1 MVKKPVVAI
10 VGRPNVGKST
20 LFNRLVGGRVAIV
33 ENVPGVTRD
42 RLYRDTDWRG
52 REFTVV
58 DTGGITDVP
67 EGLEAEVRRHAE
79 QAMAEAA
86 VILFLVDAR
95 QGLTSDDLV
104 IADILRRAER
114 PVILVANKVEDFRD
128 PSLLHEFYRLGLGD
142 PFPISAAHG
151 FNVGDLL
158 DKVVELLPP
167 EAGEEERQG
176 TRVAIVGRPNVGKS
190 SLVNRLLGQERV
202 IVSATPGT
210 TRDAVDTYFEVA
222 GKEYVLIDT
231 AGIRRKSRIAEST
244 ELYSVQRAFRAI
256 DRADVVLLVLDATE
270 GATAQDKRIGGYA
283 HGRGKAAI
291 IVVNKWDLVVKDG
304 TTSDAYGRALRQ
316 ELSFMDYAPLLFV
329 SALTGRR
336 VREILPAVDEAVAQ
350 ARRRIS
356 TAVLNVVVRESVLL
370 TPPPTVKGRPVK
382 IYYATQVDVQ
392 PPTFVFFA
400 SDPDA
405 IHFSYRRYLENQLR
419 RAFGFQGTP
428 LKLIFRARKGG
439 RDI

>member
-1 MVKKPVVAI
+1 MRKPVVAI

-52 REFTVV
+52 YEFTLV
-58 DTGGITDVP
+58 DTGGITDNP
-67 EGLEAEVRRHAE
+67 EGLESEVRRQAE
-79 QAMAEAA
+79 QALAEAA

-95 QGLTSDDLV
+95 QGLTSDDFI

-128 PSLLHEFYRLGLGD
+128 PSPLQEFYRLGLGD

-158 DKVVELLPP
+158 DKVVELLPFR
-167 EAGEEERQG
+167 AGEEKKQG

-202 IVSATPGT
+202 IVSDTPGT
-210 TRDAVDTYFEVA
+210 TRDAVDTYFELA
-222 GKEYVLIDT
+222 GREYILIDT
-231 AGIRRKSRIAEST
+231 AGIRRRSRIVEST

-270 GATAQDKRIGGYA
+270 GVTAQDKKIGGYG
-283 HGRGKAAI
+283 HERGKAAI
-291 IVVNKWDLVVKDG
+291 IVVNKWDLVAKDSM
-304 TTSDAYGRALRQ
+304 TFEAYRRAVRQ
-316 ELSFMDYAPLLFV
+316 ELSFMDYAPVLFV
-329 SALTGRR
+329 SALTGQR
-336 VREILPAVDEAVAQ
+336 VRQLLPAVDEAADQ

-356 TAVLNVVVRESVLL
+356 TGLLNSVVRESVLL
-370 TPPPTVKGRPVK
+370 TPPPTIKGHPVK
-382 IYYATQVDVQ
+382 IYYATQVDIQ
-392 PPTFVFFA
+392 PPAFVFFA
-400 SDPDA
+400 SDPEA

-419 RAFGFQGTP
+419 QAFGFQGTP
-428 LKLIFRARKGG
+428 LKLIFRASKGG
-439 RDI
+439 REA